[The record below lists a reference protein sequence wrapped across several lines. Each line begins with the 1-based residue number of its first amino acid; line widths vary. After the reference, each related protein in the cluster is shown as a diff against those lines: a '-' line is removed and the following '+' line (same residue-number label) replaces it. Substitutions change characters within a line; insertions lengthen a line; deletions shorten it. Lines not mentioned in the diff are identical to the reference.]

1 MEDECRLQMSTDG
14 TFVDHMNKEFGKN
27 DVYKRCKSRDPVF
40 TIEHYA
46 GQVSWEFFFGGG
58 VPLIVVTNASVFES

>member
-1 MEDECRLQMSTDG
+1 MSTDG

-46 GQVSWEFFFGGG
+46 GQVSWGF
-58 VPLIVVTNASVFES
+58 